1 MDDKSI
7 KVGFCVAYDWYL
19 LKHSLPIIYPY
30 ADVICLS
37 IDKDRI
43 SWAGNKYPIN
53 DKEFYAFVN
62 DIDTQHKIV
71 IYEDD
76 FYQENLTSMQNEVR
90 QRNKM
95 AQYLGIDQKSW
106 YIQLDADEYFLN
118 FEAFCNELQ
127 QLRPTRPI
135 NVCCPFVILF
145 KKTDKGYLFIK
156 NEGYDQQ
163 ELIPIATNVP
173 AYQFG
178 RRNGYFN
185 YHTRHI
191 VLHQSWAR
199 SAEEIQQKLQNW
211 GHNNDFDTNAYLEKW
226 RSLSVDN
233 YKKYIDFHPFNP
245 ESWQGL
251 DYVKADSISEL
262 INSYKTKSIPISP
275 IKLKLKNSVNYSRLA
290 KVFPFLGI
298 K

>member
-163 ELIPIATNVP
+163 ELINSEI
-173 AYQFG
+173 
-178 RRNGYFN
+178 
-185 YHTRHI
+185 
-191 VLHQSWAR
+191 L
-199 SAEEIQQKLQNW
+199 SA
-211 GHNNDFDTNAYLEKW
+211 FT
-226 RSLSVDN
+226 
-233 YKKYIDFHPFNP
+233 
-245 ESWQGL
+245 
-251 DYVKADSISEL
+251 
-262 INSYKTKSIPISP
+262 
-275 IKLKLKNSVNYSRLA
+275 
-290 KVFPFLGI
+290 
-298 K
+298 

>member
-1 MDDKSI
+1 MEQVYKI
-7 KVGFCVAYDWYL
+7 KIGFCVAYDWYL
-19 LKHSLPIIYPY
+19 LKWAIPPIYKQ
-30 ADVICLS
+30 ADIICLS
-37 IDKDRI
+37 IDQHCK
-43 SWAGNKYPIN
+43 SWTGNT
-53 DKEFYAFVN
+53 F
-62 DIDTQHKIV
+62 DIDLAALEAWVKTIDTEHKIQF
-71 IYEDD
+71 YRDD
-76 FYQENLTSMQNEVR
+76 FSIASLSPMENEVR

-211 GHNNDFDTNAYLEKW
+211 GHHKDFDLEKYFAFW
-226 RSLSVDN
+226 NSLSERN
-233 YKKYIDFHPFNP
+233 YQQIQNFHPFHPNAWERLELLP
-245 ESWQGL
+245 YHSIDELLSAHHYF
-251 DYVKADSISEL
+251 DYIHLSAFQKFI
-262 INSYKTKSIPISP
+262 
-275 IKLKLKNSVNYSRLA
+275 KNSIWVSRFKSLF
-290 KVFPFLGI
+290 KR
-298 K
+298 

>member
-90 QRNKM
+90 QRKLI
-95 AQYLGIDQKSW
+95 AERLGKGGWHIQIDT
-106 YIQLDADEYFLN
+106 DEYFLN
-118 FEAFCNELQ
+118 FKKFSDFLRAKQFKYNINIVCPWITLYKKNEHGY
-127 QLRPTRPI
+127 
-135 NVCCPFVILF
+135 FVV
-145 KKTDKGYLFIK
+145 KTDSFENIDFI
-156 NEGYDQQ
+156 Q
-163 ELIPIATNVP
+163 IATNNP
-173 AYQFG
+173 TYEYG

-185 YHTRHI
+185 YYTNFFI
-191 VLHQSWAR
+191 LHQSWAR
-199 SAEEIQQKLQNW
+199 DESEIKTKIENW